1 MKAAVWLPIV
11 LFLCLGGVTFAQEAT
26 VTYVDGW
33 VDIKNKSGNL
43 VEAWEGDSL
52 YIGESII
59 TDEASYAELEK
70 EQRAAVIK
78 IAPDTVF
85 TIGEVE
91 EKGRTETV
99 LSTTLG
105 SVAYKFGRTL
115 AREPR
120 ISTPSV
126 VGGVRGTEF
135 TVFAGVDGS
144 SLIAVESGEVEIT
157 SEGET
162 VRLLP
167 QEGVEVRPGEK
178 PGEKFSVLRGQIDY
192 STWNRERFKDIIDDP
207 SGSVRALHE
216 KLDDYISEI
225 ESILPVLKENQKKLK
240 AERKRLEKLEQEK
253 GKEARYSYYKETVF
267 PLEVETS
274 YLGMNRRYYALSALS
289 MRRFLIGKI
298 YMEMKT
304 RYITDKNAQPYEAFI
319 ASYERFLSD
328 FEEYIVPH
336 LVEADI

>member
-1 MKAAVWLPIV
+1 MKVVRYLAL
-11 LFLCLGGVTFAQEAT
+11 LFLLGLRADVFAQEAT

-33 VDIKNKSGNL
+33 VDIKNKSGDL
-43 VEAWEGDSL
+43 VEAWEGDLL
-52 YIGESII
+52 YIGESVI

-91 EKGRTETV
+91 EKGNKRTV
-99 LSTTLG
+99 LSATLG
-105 SVAYKFGRTL
+105 SVAYKFNRTL
-115 AREPR
+115 SGGPR
-120 ISTPSV
+120 ISTPSIIA
-126 VGGVRGTEF
+126 GVRGTEF

-144 SLIAVESGEVEIT
+144 SLLAVESGEVDVT

-167 QEGVEVRPGEK
+167 KEGVEVRPGEK
-178 PGEKFSVLRGQIDY
+178 PGEKFQVLRGQIDY
-192 STWNRERFKDIIDDP
+192 STWNRQRFNAFLDDP
-207 SGSVRALHE
+207 VGTILALSK
-216 KLDDYISEI
+216 KLDDYIEEI
-225 ESILPVLKENQKKLK
+225 ETILPLLRENQ
-240 AERKRLEKLEQEK
+240 EKLEAGRTKLQQLEK
-253 GKEARYSYYKETVF
+253 EEGKEARYEYYKETVF

-304 RYITDKNAQPYEAFI
+304 RYITDRNDHLYEEFLA
-319 ASYERFLSD
+319 AYESFLSD
-328 FEEYIVPH
+328 FEKYIVPH
-336 LVEADI
+336 LIEADI

>member
-1 MKAAVWLPIV
+1 MKAVRYFTLI
-11 LFLCLGGVTFAQEAT
+11 FLLGLGADLFAQEAT

-43 VEAWEGDSL
+43 IEAWEGDSL

-78 IAPDTVF
+78 VAPDTVF

-91 EKGRTETV
+91 EKGRAQTV

-178 PGEKFSVLRGQIDY
+178 PGEKFTVLRGQIDY
-192 STWNRERFKDIIDDP
+192 STWNRQRFDAFLDDP
-207 SGSVRALHE
+207 VGTMKRVE
-216 KLDDYISEI
+216 
-225 ESILPVLKENQKKLK
+225 
-240 AERKRLEKLEQEK
+240 KRLETFLAELDALVPLYNKLRKELVEK
-253 GKEARYSYYKETVF
+253 RKEWEKIRDEEGREPAEPYYVENIEPIQKQTA
-267 PLEVETS
+267 PLFI
-274 YLGMNRRYYALSALS
+274 NIRYYSLSALS
-289 MRRFLIGKI
+289 LRRYIAGRL

-304 RYITDKNAQPYEAFI
+304 RYIGNTGDDVFIAFI
-319 ASYERFLSD
+319 DVYNEFLEK
-328 FEEYIVPH
+328 FEKNITQH
-336 LVEADI
+336 LVDADI